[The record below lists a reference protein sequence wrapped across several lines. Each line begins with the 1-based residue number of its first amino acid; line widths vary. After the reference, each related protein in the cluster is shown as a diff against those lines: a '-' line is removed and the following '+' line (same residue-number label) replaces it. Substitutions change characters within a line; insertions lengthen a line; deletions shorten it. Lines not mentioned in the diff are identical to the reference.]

1 MSSAPAKRRARPRRH
16 GGLVAGLLGALLL
29 AGPGVVQTELRV
41 DPPTNPALPARRA
54 PTVRSVA
61 EGAPHPI
68 SHEHLRQFRN
78 ADLLHAADAALGA
91 GDIEEARAILASHH
105 LEMPALS
112 QVEEE
117 ALWLLADCVEDPSA
131 ERMARVQQFYDDHP
145 ASTLRRRL
153 RRLCLE
159 TG

>member
-1 MSSAPAKRRARPRRH
+1 MSNAPAVRSSRLWQRAF
-16 GGLVAGLLGALLL
+16 LVTGLLSALLL
-29 AGPGVVQTELRV
+29 AGLGGVDTGRRV
-41 DPPTNPALPARRA
+41 DAQTKPAMPAHHLSNKRR
-54 PTVRSVA
+54 VA

-68 SHEHLRQFRN
+68 SHEHVRQFRDV
-78 ADLLHAADAALGA
+78 DLLRAADAALGA
-91 GDIEEARAILASHH
+91 GQIEEARAILASHH

-131 ERMARVQQFYDDHP
+131 DRVARVQQFYDDHP

-159 TG
+159 AG